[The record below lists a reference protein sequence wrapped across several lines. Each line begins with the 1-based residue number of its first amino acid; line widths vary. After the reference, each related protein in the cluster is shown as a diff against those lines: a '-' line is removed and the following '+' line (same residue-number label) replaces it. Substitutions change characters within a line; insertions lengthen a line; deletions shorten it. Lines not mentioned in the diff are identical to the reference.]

1 VLTGFFDDWWGLDAF
16 VKLVGQIAA
25 AGVLVAFKLTILWIP
40 LPNGGTISLD
50 DTLRTII
57 TILVVVVAINAVNF
71 VDGLD
76 GLAAGIVC
84 IAAMAT
90 FVYSLALSQNS
101 FVTADHEPTRLNV
114 PAIIAAILI
123 GMCLGFLP
131 HNFHPAK
138 NFMGDTGAMLIGLVL
153 ASSVVTVT
161 GRVDYSGIP
170 EINRFP
176 IVLPVLLPVAVM
188 VLPLMDL
195 LMAVVRR
202 TSQGLSPFAPDRGHL
217 HHRLLQIGHSHRR
230 TVLIMYAW
238 TFLFASTVVGMSVG
252 GVPLILFPLTV
263 LLALVVLVMMALP
276 LWRSGRG
283 GAHAARPGPRG
294 TGGPGGTEG
303 QGGPG
308 GPGTAVPDV
317 PAQGP
322 APESRAGATT
332 R

>member
-1 VLTGFFDDWWGLDAF
+1 
-16 VKLVGQIAA
+16 
-25 AGVLVAFKLTILWIP
+25 
-40 LPNGGTISLD
+40 
-50 DTLRTII
+50 
-57 TILVVVVAINAVNF
+57 
-71 VDGLD
+71 
-76 GLAAGIVC
+76 
-84 IAAMAT
+84 
-90 FVYSLALSQNS
+90 
-101 FVTADHEPTRLNV
+101 
-114 PAIIAAILI
+114 
-123 GMCLGFLP
+123 
-131 HNFHPAK
+131 
-138 NFMGDTGAMLIGLVL
+138 
-153 ASSVVTVT
+153 
-161 GRVDYSGIP
+161 
-170 EINRFP
+170 
-176 IVLPVLLPVAVM
+176 
-188 VLPLMDL
+188 
-195 LMAVVRR
+195 VVRR